1 MLTAMNS
8 TRNNLETNFPADGP
22 SPAVDAALNSQSLSF
37 LEELYADYLRN
48 PQAVPPDW
56 RKLFDQMHDG
66 ANDGFR
72 PAAETVFPRRS
83 IFHPSAFPNGPMPP
97 GSNQPASASP
107 FDDAALQERVGR
119 LMHAYRVRGHIVAHI
134 DPLGLP
140 RPKSPELDP
149 AFYGLTD
156 ADLNRQVATS
166 TGPNPEMRPV
176 RRVVQQMRN
185 TYCRFIG
192 VQFMHIDEL
201 SVRRWL
207 QHRMERSENRLTL
220 RRDEQLRIL
229 TRLTDA
235 VVFEEFLQ
243 KKYVGAKSFSLEG
256 SESLIPLL
264 DLLIEGAAD
273 QGVEEIVLAMAHRG
287 RLNVLAN
294 ILEKQPRAIFREF
307 EDVDPE
313 LHVGQGDV
321 KYHLGYSSDWQATSG
336 KSVHLSLCFN
346 PSHLEFVNTVALGR
360 MRAKQDRFADVERRR
375 GMALLI
381 HGDAAF
387 AGEGIIQETLNLSEL
402 AAYTVG
408 GTVHVV
414 INNQIGFTT
423 LPPEGRSSTYATDVA
438 KMLQIPIFHVNGEDP
453 EAVAQVVRL
462 ALDFRREFQRD
473 VVIDM
478 YSYRRRGH
486 NEGDEPALTQ
496 PVMYRAIEQT
506 DPVRDNYLDR
516 LLLLGEIT
524 VEESEQIAELR
535 RGLLEQELALAR
547 SHEYEPRTEVP
558 NGVWLGF
565 VGGKQ
570 DQVDEVPT
578 GLDSAR
584 LSQLLTAQTKLPPD
598 FHPHPKIERWLK
610 LRGEMAEGKRSLDW
624 SAGESLALASLA
636 VEGRRVRLTG
646 QDSGRGTF
654 SQRHAVL
661 HDYLD
666 NHTYTPLQHLDAG
679 QAAVEIC
686 NSPLSEAGVLGFEYG
701 YSLDW
706 PDGLIAWEAQYGD
719 FCNAAQVIID
729 QFIVSAEDKWLRL
742 SGLVLLLP
750 HGLEGQ
756 GPEHSSARLERFLML
771 AAEQNIQIVSPTTPA
786 QYFHVLRRQV
796 LRRWRKPL
804 VVMTPKSLL
813 RHPQAVSPLEDFG
826 RKLFREVLPDER
838 GVSPE
843 RINRVLIC
851 NGKVYYDLVR
861 RRDELKRDDVA
872 VVRVEQLYPLP
883 IEDLRA
889 ALAAYADGTRAVWVQ
904 EEPEN
909 MGAWQFLRVHLGQM
923 LFDRLPFSGIFR
935 PASASPATGSGSSH
949 KLEQERLLSEAFGGN

>member
-1 MLTAMNS
+1 MTAA
-8 TRNNLETNFPADGP
+8 RNIHETTANDGQP
-22 SPAVDAALNSQSLSF
+22 PGLDHALNSQSLPF
-37 LEELYADYLRN
+37 VEELYADYLRN
-48 PQAVPPDW
+48 PQGVPADW
-56 RKLFDQMHDG
+56 RKFFETLPDAQR
-66 ANDGFR
+66 DGFR
-72 PAAETVFPRRS
+72 PASEMAVPRRS
-83 IFHPSAFPNGPMPP
+83 IFHTAPSGK
-97 GSNQPASASP
+97 ASAPATSI

-140 RPKSPELDP
+140 RPEQAELDP
-149 AFYGLTD
+149 AFYGLTNI
-156 ADLNRQVATS
+156 DLDRQVATS
-166 TGPNPEMRPV
+166 TGPNPEVRPV

-192 VQFMHIDEL
+192 AQFMHIDEL
-201 SVRRWL
+201 SVRKWL
-207 QHRMERSENRLTL
+207 QHRMERTENRLTL
-220 RRDEQLRIL
+220 QRDEQLRIL

-264 DLLIEGAAD
+264 DLLIEGSGE

-294 ILEKQPRAIFREF
+294 ILEKQPRAMFREF

-313 LHVGQGDV
+313 LHLGQGDV
-321 KYHLGYSSDWQATSG
+321 KYHLGHSSDWQTTSG
-336 KSVHLSLCFN
+336 KTVHLSLCFN
-346 PSHLEFVNTVALGR
+346 PSHLEFVNPVALGR
-360 MRAKQDRFADVERRR
+360 MRAKQDRFGDAERRR
-375 GMALLI
+375 GMVLLI

-402 AAYTVG
+402 SAYSVG
-408 GTVHVV
+408 GTIHVI

-438 KMLQIPIFHVNGEDP
+438 KMLQIPVFHVNGEDP

-524 VEESEQIAELR
+524 VEEADRIADER
-535 RGLLEQELALAR
+535 RALLEKELELAR
-547 SHEYEPRTEVP
+547 SHEYKAGAEVAG
-558 NGVWLGF
+558 GVWSKYHGHKLE
-565 VGGKQ
+565 
-570 DQVDEVPT
+570 DVDDVAT
-578 GLDSAR
+578 GLDSQR
-584 LSQLLTAQTKLPPD
+584 LSALLTAQTKLPAD
-598 FHPHPKIERWLK
+598 FHPHHKIERWLK
-610 LRGEMAEGKRSLDW
+610 LRVEMAEGKRSLDW
-624 SAGESLALASLA
+624 AAGEALALASLA
-636 VEGRRVRLTG
+636 VDGFRIRLTG

-661 HDYLD
+661 HDCLD
-666 NHTYTPLQHLDAG
+666 DHTYTPLQHLDPS
-679 QAAVEIC
+679 QAPVEIC
-686 NSPLSEAGVLGFEYG
+686 NSPLSEAGVMGFEYG

-706 PDGLIAWEAQYGD
+706 PDGLVAWEAQYGD

-729 QFIVSAEDKWLRL
+729 QFIVSAEDKWRRL

-756 GPEHSSARLERFLML
+756 GPEHSSARLERFLAL
-771 AAEQNIQIVSPTTPA
+771 AAEDNIQIVTPTTPA
-786 QYFHVLRRQV
+786 QYFHLLRRQV
-796 LRRWRKPL
+796 LRSWRKPL
-804 VVMTPKSLL
+804 IVMTPKSLL
-813 RHPQAVSPLEDFG
+813 RHPQAVSSLEDLGSKKFC
-826 RKLFREVLPDER
+826 EVLPDEHA
-838 GVSPE
+838 PAPD
-843 RINRVLIC
+843 RINRVLLC

-861 RRDELKRDDVA
+861 RRDELKRDDVML
-872 VVRVEQLYPLP
+872 VRIEQLYPLP
-883 IEDLRA
+883 VEDLRS
-889 ALAAYADGTRAVWVQ
+889 ALAVCSDGTRAVWVQ
-904 EEPEN
+904 EEPAN
-909 MGAWQFLRVHLGQM
+909 MGAWRFLRVHLGES
-923 LFDRLPFSGIFR
+923 LFGRLPFSGVYR
-935 PASASPATGSGSSH
+935 AESASPATGSGSSH

>member
-1 MLTAMNS
+1 MLTRMNAA
-8 TRNNLETNFPADGP
+8 NKLMEP
-22 SPAVDAALNSQSLSF
+22 SPTAGPAPASDDVLNSQSLSF
-37 LEELYADYLRN
+37 VEALYAEYLHN
-48 PQAVPPDW
+48 SQAVPPDW
-56 RKLFDQMHDG
+56 RAFFDSVHDAG
-66 ANDGFR
+66 NDGFR
-72 PAAETVFPRRS
+72 PAAEIAFPRRS
-83 IFHPSAFPNGPMPP
+83 IFHRDLDGPV
-97 GSNQPASASP
+97 QSASNSR

-119 LMHAYRVRGHIVAHI
+119 LMHAFRVRGHIVARI

-140 RPKSPELDP
+140 RPATAELDP
-149 AFYGLTD
+149 AFYGL
-156 ADLNRQVATS
+156 AESDLDRPVTVT
-166 TGPNPEMRPV
+166 TGREPEVRTEVRTV

-201 SVRRWL
+201 SVRKWL
-207 QHRMERSENRLTL
+207 QSRMESTENRLTL
-220 RRDEQLRIL
+220 SRKEQLRIL

-264 DLLIEGAAD
+264 DLLIEGAGD
-273 QGVEEIVLAMAHRG
+273 EGVEEIVLAMAHRG

-294 ILEKQPRAIFREF
+294 ILEKRPRAIFREF

-313 LHVGQGDV
+313 LQIGHGDV
-321 KYHLGYSSDWQATSG
+321 KYHLGHSSDWKTSSG
-336 KSVHLSLCFN
+336 RNVHLSLCFN

-360 MRAKQDRFADVERRR
+360 MRAKQDRFGDADRRR
-375 GMALLI
+375 GMVLLI

-387 AGEGIIQETLNLSEL
+387 AGEGIIQESLNLSGLE
-402 AAYTVG
+402 AYTVG
-408 GTVHVV
+408 GTIHVV

-423 LPPEGRSSTYATDVA
+423 LPVEGRSSTYASDVA

-478 YSYRRRGH
+478 YSYRRHGH

-496 PVMYRAIEQT
+496 PVMYRTIEQC

-524 VEESEQIAELR
+524 VEEAEQIAEHR
-535 RGLLEQELALAR
+535 RALLEQELALAR
-547 SHEYEPRTEVP
+547 SHEYVPGAEVP
-558 NGVWLGF
+558 GGVWSGF
-565 VGGKQ
+565 AGRQQ
-570 DQVDEVPT
+570 DEIDEVAT
-578 GLDSAR
+578 GLDRRR
-584 LSQLLTAQTKLPPD
+584 LSALLTAQTELPAG

-610 LRGEMAEGKRSLDW
+610 LRREMAEGKRSLDW
-624 SAGESLALASLA
+624 SGGEALALASLA
-636 VEGRRVRLTG
+636 VEGFRVRLTG
-646 QDSGRGTF
+646 QDSARGTF

-661 HDYLD
+661 HDFLD
-666 NHTYTPLQHLDAG
+666 DHTYMPLQHVGAA

-706 PDGLIAWEAQYGD
+706 PDGLVAWEAQYGD
-719 FCNAAQVIID
+719 FCNSAQVIID
-729 QFIVSAEDKWLRL
+729 QFIVSAEDKWRRL
-742 SGLVLLLP
+742 SGIVLLLP

-756 GPEHSSARLERFLML
+756 GPEHSSARLERFMSL

-813 RHPQAVSPLEDFG
+813 RHPQAVSPLEDLG
-826 RKLFREVLPDER
+826 RKSFLEVLPDER
-838 GVSPE
+838 CASPE

-851 NGKVYYDLVR
+851 NGKVYYDLAR

-872 VVRVEQLYPLP
+872 LVRIEQLYPLP
-883 IEDLRA
+883 AEELRA
-889 ALAAYADGTRAVWVQ
+889 ALAAYADGTRILWVQ

-909 MGAWQFLRVHLGQM
+909 MGAWQFLRVQWGQT
-923 LFDRLPFSGIFR
+923 LFARLPFAGIFR

-949 KLEQERLLSEAFGGN
+949 KLEQERLLNEAFGGN